1 MLFMQ
6 FIANYLFIFNL
17 TDSAHS
23 TIRNVSFIF
32 QISIGKTCL
41 AKKINVDIKIN
52 VLNSLENITSITQRI
67 MNMQ

>member
-23 TIRNVSFIF
+23 TIRNISFIF

-41 AKKINVDIKIN
+41 AKKINVDINK
-52 VLNSLENITSITQRI
+52 
-67 MNMQ
+67 